1 MQMIALLV
9 TIRIQPP
16 HREAFMEA
24 MLDDASHS
32 VQDEPGCLRFDVL
45 EDIND
50 PNVIYLYEVY
60 RDEGALEAH
69 RQAPHFLRWKRT
81 TRDWFEGEVVVG
93 QAAPV
98 YPAAADWTG

>member
-1 MQMIALLV
+1 MVALLV

-45 EDIND
+45 EDPDD
-50 PNVIYLYEVY
+50 PNRIFLYEVY
-60 RDEGALEAH
+60 RDEEALEAH
-69 RQAPHFLRWKRT
+69 RRAPHFLRWKHA
-81 TRDWFEGEVVVG
+81 TRNWFDGEPVVEL
-93 QAAPV
+93 AATV
-98 YPAAADWTG
+98 YPADEDWDG

>member
-1 MQMIALLV
+1 MIALLV

-45 EDIND
+45 EDPDD
-50 PNVIYLYEVY
+50 PNRIFLYEVY
-60 RDEGALEAH
+60 RDEEALEAH
-69 RQAPHFLRWKRT
+69 RQAPHFLRWKHA
-81 TRDWFEGEVVVG
+81 TRNWFDGEPLVE
-93 QAAPV
+93 QASMV
-98 YPAAADWTG
+98 YPADEDRDG